1 VKKIVLVFTEFSVAI
16 ITFKEVYKMK
26 RNSICIVI
34 FAVIL
39 FFFCNIADAMTSIQN
54 ITSRPVL
61 IRMNSG
67 STINLAPGQTAGISD
82 SDALSSNIKKLIQNG
97 TIVII
102 SKDQQKTES
111 GKTGTGS
118 NDPSQKKMKK

>member
-1 VKKIVLVFTEFSVAI
+1 MRKKSIGIVV
-16 ITFKEVYKMK
+16 
-26 RNSICIVI
+26 

-39 FFFCNIADAMTSIQN
+39 FFFVGIADAAMQIKNT
-54 ITSRPVL
+54 TSRPLL

-67 STINLAPGQTAGISD
+67 STINLSPGQTTGISD
-82 SDALSSNIKKLIQNG
+82 SDASSSNIKKLIQNG

-111 GKTGTGS
+111 GKAGTGS
-118 NDPSQKKMKK
+118 ADSSQKKTKK